1 MESKCSMSGTLH
13 IFRRRIANGGDT
25 YQLNYTMTGSTF
37 AKVFGSHHEL
47 RNFLLEL
54 GLEPSSLDSAWT
66 ALTRSG
72 NVTLDDLEVSPQQAA
87 SLGMTHADVD
97 F

>member
-1 MESKCSMSGTLH
+1 MSGTLH
-13 IFRRRIANGGDT
+13 IFRRRIANGGDI

-37 AKVFGSHHEL
+37 AKVCGSPQEL
-47 RNFLLEL
+47 RHFLLEL
-54 GLEPSSLDSAWT
+54 GLEPSALDSAWT

-72 NVTLDDLEVSPQQAA
+72 NLTLDDLEISPQQAA
-87 SLGMTHADVD
+87 ALGMTHAEVD

>member
-1 MESKCSMSGTLH
+1 MSGTLH
-13 IFRRRIANGGDT
+13 IFRRRIVNGGDT
-25 YQLNYTMTGSTF
+25 YQLNYTTAGSTF

-47 RNFLLEL
+47 HNFLLEL
-54 GLEPSSLDSAWT
+54 GLERSALDSALT

-72 NVTLDDLEVSPQQAA
+72 NLTLDDLDVSPQQAA
-87 SLGMTHADVD
+87 ALGMTHAEVD

>member
-1 MESKCSMSGTLH
+1 MSGTLH
-13 IFRRRIANGGDT
+13 IFRRRIANGGEI
-25 YQLNYTMTGSTF
+25 YQLNYTTTGSTF

-54 GLEPSSLDSAWT
+54 GLEPSSVDSAWT
-66 ALTRSG
+66 TLTSSG
-72 NVTLDDLEVSPQQAA
+72 KVTLDDLEVTPQQAA
-87 SLGMTHADVD
+87 ALGMTHADID

>member
-1 MESKCSMSGTLH
+1 MSGTLH
-13 IFRRRIANGGDT
+13 IFRRHVANGGDF
-25 YQLNYTMTGSTF
+25 YQLNYTTTGSTF
-37 AKVFGSHHEL
+37 AKVFDSHHEL

-54 GLEPSSLDSAWT
+54 GLEPFALDSAWT

-72 NVTLDDLEVSPQQAA
+72 KLTLDGLEITPQQAA

>member
-1 MESKCSMSGTLH
+1 MSGTLH
-13 IFRRRIANGGDT
+13 IFRRLIVNGGEI
-25 YQLNYTMTGSTF
+25 YQLNYTATGSTF
-37 AKVFGSHHEL
+37 AKVFGSQHEL
-47 RNFLLEL
+47 HNFLLEL
-54 GLEPSSLDSAWT
+54 GLEPSSVDSAWT

-72 NVTLDDLEVSPQQAA
+72 KLTLDDLDLSPQQAA